1 MLALALREPA
11 SYLIEPLPAPDVEG
25 YALAWLQAQLNW
37 HLTEYVTP
45 SVGYDEEGDIAVP
58 LVPLTMHP
66 MPKHLYGALWLQ
78 FALIV
83 GGGVGSTMPAVWYL
97 VSGACERSSTD
108 YCLLLDAVSGEG
120 SASAADTH
128 HPSAAWHVT
137 ISLAVAPP
145 ALLTRRAPNMR
156 GRWRY
161 YGGRPR
167 TVPRPRYLSSPSR
180 RPGHSRD
187 AIYCPAHGGG

>member
-83 GGGVGSTMPAVWYL
+83 GVEWDQPCQQCGTWFRVPAN
-97 VSGACERSSTD
+97 A
-108 YCLLLDAVSGEG
+108 
-120 SASAADTH
+120 
-128 HPSAAWHVT
+128 
-137 ISLAVAPP
+137 
-145 ALLTRRAPNMR
+145 
-156 GRWRY
+156 
-161 YGGRPR
+161 
-167 TVPRPRYLSSPSR
+167 R
-180 RPGHSRD
+180 RPTT
-187 AIYCPAHGGG
+187 AYCSTRCRVKAARQRQTHTTLAQRGT